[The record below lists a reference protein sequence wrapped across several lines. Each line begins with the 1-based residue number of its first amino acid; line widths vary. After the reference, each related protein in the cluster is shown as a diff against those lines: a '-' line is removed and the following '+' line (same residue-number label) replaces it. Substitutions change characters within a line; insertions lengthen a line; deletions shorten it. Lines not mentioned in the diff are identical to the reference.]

1 MSNAGEGKK
10 KTDINNI
17 NSNYRKIVSENNS
30 TVNKVIGSFFL
41 LYLFIGFSYDF
52 VIKFFTLNVD
62 KHYKVSQG
70 YEKCIDCYVSWIDII
85 SGILT
90 FKYIP
95 HATLTF
101 LAIALLSLIYA
112 KWSYKR
118 VMFMGLEYGLVSGSK
133 ELFMESG
140 DEKKTR
146 ELFDEERQLLNIVEE
161 MKVASMLNYLPEV
174 FVYND
179 DYPNSFSFANGDRT
193 GFIAI
198 SSGAIALLPRDEL
211 SVLIAH
217 EMAHIKCEDNK
228 VAYYVD
234 TLSHTLDF
242 VLDMVTEVS
251 YWLMRTSGASK
262 SSDSNNNS
270 GAVVLL
276 ASLCIFILTLFF
288 RLVVP
293 CVTFTLKKFLKE
305 GADLRADGLAMKFTR
320 DPLALHNLLNRQHD
334 YNYDKE
340 LHDSPRNHSC
350 FFFSESRSWI
360 SKKLFPN
367 KPLLMMKRFNNTIKD
382 VELYNKEKEQES
394 TLKEDLE
401 KSQKIS

>member
-1 MSNAGEGKK
+1 MGNATQGNR

-17 NSNYRKIVSENNS
+17 NSNYRKIISENNA

-41 LYLFIGFSYDF
+41 LYFFIGFCYDF
-52 VIKFFTLNVD
+52 IINFFTLNAD

-70 YEKCIDCYVSWIDII
+70 YEKCIDCYISLTDII
-85 SGILT
+85 LGMLT
-90 FKYIP
+90 FKYVP
-95 HATLTF
+95 YATLAF
-101 LAIALLSLIYA
+101 LMIALISLIYA
-112 KWSYKR
+112 KWSHKR
-118 VMFMGLEYGLVSGSK
+118 VMFMGLEYGLVSRSK

-140 DEKKTR
+140 DENKTR
-146 ELFDEERQLLNIVEE
+146 ELFNEERQLLNIVEE

-179 DYPNSFSFANGDRT
+179 DCPNSFSFANGDKT

-211 SVLIAH
+211 STLVAH

-242 VLDMVTEVS
+242 VLDMITELS
-251 YWLMRTSGASK
+251 YWLMRTSGATK
-262 SSDSNNNS
+262 SSDNNNNS

-276 ASLCIFILTLFF
+276 ASLCIFILTLIF
-288 RLVVP
+288 RLIVP

-340 LHDSPRNHSC
+340 LHDLPRNHSS
-350 FFFSESRSWI
+350 FFFSESRNWI
-360 SKKLFPN
+360 SRKLFPN

-382 VELYNKEKEQES
+382 VELYNKEKE
-394 TLKEDLE
+394 DWE
-401 KSQKIS
+401 KSQKVS